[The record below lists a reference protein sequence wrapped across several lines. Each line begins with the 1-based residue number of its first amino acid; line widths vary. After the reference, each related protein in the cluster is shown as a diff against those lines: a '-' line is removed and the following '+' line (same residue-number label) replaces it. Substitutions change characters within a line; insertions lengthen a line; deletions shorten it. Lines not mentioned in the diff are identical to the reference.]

1 MGRLEDISNE
11 LLAWGLPR
19 LREFPWRATRDPWRV
34 LVSEVMLQQTNVG
47 RVRDRYERFVAL
59 APTPAACASVP
70 LAELLVEWQGM
81 GYPRRC
87 RNIQEAA
94 RVIVERHGG
103 SVPRDLTELMALPGI
118 GPYTA
123 RAIQAF
129 AFGDDAAV
137 VDTNVAR
144 VIARIE
150 GRSLKPRETQEL
162 ADGALPSGLARD
174 WNQVI
179 MDFGATLCRAR
190 SPQCDVCP
198 VSSRCAWRGQGIDP
212 ARTTAFTSR
221 PQARFEGSDRQAR
234 GRLMKRLTQGDLAR
248 EQVIEAMG
256 LKGLGPDGD
265 DRAARLIESLIR
277 DGLVE
282 FVNGRYRLSL

>member
-1 MGRLEDISNE
+1 M
-11 LLAWGLPR
+11 
-19 LREFPWRATRDPWRV
+19 REFPWRATRDPWHV
-34 LVSEVMLQQTNVG
+34 LISEVMLQQTNVG
-47 RVRDRYERFVAL
+47 RVQSRFERFVAL
-59 APTPAACASVP
+59 APTPAACVTTP

-94 RVIVERHGG
+94 RVIVDIHDGA
-103 SVPRDLTELMALPGI
+103 VPRDLNALMDLPGI

-123 RAIQAF
+123 RAILAF

-144 VIARIE
+144 VIARIH
-150 GRSLKPRETQEL
+150 GRALKPRETQEL
-162 ADGALPSGLARD
+162 ADELLPRGLSRD

-179 MDFGATLCRAR
+179 MDFGATVCAAR
-190 SPQCDVCP
+190 SPGCGQCP
-198 VSSRCAWRGQGIDP
+198 VADHCAWRGVGDDP

-221 PQARFEGSDRQAR
+221 PQGRFEGSDRQAR
-234 GRLMKRLTQGDLAR
+234 GRLMKRLTEGSVTAAEVAAVMRVPDSARVERLLA
-248 EQVIEAMG
+248 
-256 LKGLGPDGD
+256 
-265 DRAARLIESLIR
+265 SLVR

-282 FVNGRYRLSL
+282 PTDGGYRLSSSRR